1 MLHLKEQCFNIC
13 FNISA
18 SKAGNLHAEA
28 KKANGTAVLLLQC
41 FVFCMVMYYLFIGNF
56 CWISGLISHLI
67 HLTCEY
73 MTSLF
78 VSVTDHLGSTEWEQL
93 GRGGGGLAVQE
104 EMSSINVVAIPA
116 GCQ

>member
-1 MLHLKEQCFNIC
+1 MLHPKEQCFNIC

-28 KKANGTAVLLLQC
+28 KQANGTAVLLLQC
-41 FVFCMVMYYLFIGNF
+41 FVFCMVMYYLFIGHF

-67 HLTCEY
+67 HLTCEH

-78 VSVTDHLGSTEWEQL
+78 VTVTDHLGSTEREQL
-93 GRGGGGLAVQE
+93 GRGGGRWL
-104 EMSSINVVAIPA
+104 
-116 GCQ
+116 CRRR